1 MSSAVAQQCDPRC
14 ADFLHYVAKHYGCC
28 APHMAAQRLYYS
40 GSEEAW
46 ATAVDPWE
54 VCSRRISD
62 MNMML
67 TLEGYASSY
76 FVEYIFHRI

>member
-14 ADFLHYVAKHYGCC
+14 AAFLRYVAKHYGCC

-54 VCSRRISD
+54 VCSPRFSVKLTNCSCGHDTSLFSRLFSD
-62 MNMML
+62 D
-67 TLEGYASSY
+67 
-76 FVEYIFHRI
+76 V